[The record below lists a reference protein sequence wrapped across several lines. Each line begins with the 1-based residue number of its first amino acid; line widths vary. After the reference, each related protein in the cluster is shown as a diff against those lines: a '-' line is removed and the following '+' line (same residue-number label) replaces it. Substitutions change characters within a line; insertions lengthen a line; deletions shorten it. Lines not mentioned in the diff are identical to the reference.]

1 MENNMEEVTNDT
13 SAAAAAATIATT
25 SEGGAAPQNGGK
37 RTYDRP
43 NVEDLFDLTKPIP
56 SVNKPDKE
64 EHDKGILEVDA
75 AIDKLRAEKDKV
87 QERIEVFMTSLK
99 STEMGKERSA
109 LQELKREKKALIDD
123 KKSIR
128 DRLSKVKNTTDKLSR
143 DQKQAKQGVKFTSV
157 KDIEDEIRRLERRQQ
172 TTSMSLGEEKKLI
185 KEIQQLNASK
195 SIVSQLKAKETNI
208 QDVWDQRKAL
218 NAELVAKDKEIDA
231 VQELITRK
239 NTAMDAINAK
249 ESDNKDNKQ
258 KLFDERDVL
267 KEAIDAKFKEKDALR
282 SDFREANNNWYNFKR
297 ALGAQRRI
305 RNEEEK
311 KERET
316 REKEWLKQKE
326 EEELKKVPYEE
337 EMALCDYLADFLT
350 KTYLTDPKK
359 NSHQVGLEDKKKD
372 VIVPVKDD
380 PFAGFKP
387 MKKNEDEVFLQMG
400 KGKKPR
406 QRQSKKEKKSGA
418 GKTPFTL
425 NLDTFDQFGLLS
437 LVPPTSLDGV
447 AASVEQLRAKKKWYS
462 EQERGAVKT
471 ATDIRKANAKK
482 GVVDSTSSGG
492 GGSGS
497 GASVKQSKK
506 KGDKGTFSLSEDDF
520 APLSTSS
527 GGKAVNNSTST
538 WGQKIVDE
546 PSSIAVDEMVEEF
559 PVVSAEEV
567 VS

>member
-1 MENNMEEVTNDT
+1 MEEVTNDT
-13 SAAAAAATIATT
+13 PAAAAATATATT

-43 NVEDLFDLTKPIP
+43 NVEELFDLTKPIP

-64 EHDKGILEVDA
+64 EHDKSILEVDA
-75 AIDKLRAEKDKV
+75 GIDKLRADKDKV
-87 QERIEVFMTSLK
+87 QERIEVFMNGLK
-99 STEMGKERSA
+99 SSEMGKERSA
-109 LQELKREKKALIDD
+109 IQELKREKKALIDG
-123 KKSIR
+123 KKTIR
-128 DRLSKVKNTTDKLSR
+128 DRLSKAKSTTDKLSR
-143 DQKQAKQGVKFTSV
+143 DQKQTKQGVKFTSV

-185 KEIQQLNASK
+185 KEIQTLNASK
-195 SIVSQLKAKETNI
+195 SLVSQLKAKETNI

-239 NTAMDAINAK
+239 NTSMDAINAK

-282 SDFREANNNWYNFKR
+282 SEFREANNNWYNFKR

-359 NSHQVGLEDKKKD
+359 NTHQIAVEERKKAA
-372 VIVPVKDD
+372 IVPVKDD

-387 MKKNEDEVFLQMG
+387 MKKNEDEVFLKMG
-400 KGKKPR
+400 KDKKPR
-406 QRQSKKEKKSGA
+406 NRQSKKDKKSGA

-437 LVPPTSLDGV
+437 LTPPTSLDGV
-447 AASVEQLRAKKKWYS
+447 QKSVDQLHNKKKFYS

-471 ATDIRKANAKK
+471 ATDIRK
-482 GVVDSTSSGG
+482 GG
-492 GGSGS
+492 GGSGGSGS

-506 KGDKGTFSLSEDDF
+506 KGDKGTFSLSDDDF

-527 GGKAVNNSTST
+527 GGKAVNNNSTST

-546 PSSIAVDEMVEEF
+546 PSSIAVDEMAEEF